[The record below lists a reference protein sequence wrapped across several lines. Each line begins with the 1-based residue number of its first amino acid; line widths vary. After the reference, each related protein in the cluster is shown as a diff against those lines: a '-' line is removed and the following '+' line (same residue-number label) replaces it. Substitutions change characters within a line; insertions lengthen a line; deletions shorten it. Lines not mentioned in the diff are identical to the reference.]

1 MLCPHLSESKRSFFF
16 PLALRCCCQY
26 SFLPKHFLFDD
37 SPQKESIKHRFFSP
51 PFAYKT
57 RRKAQLRLCSVFF
70 VMLLL
75 CRCFDSVAPSHKRP
89 TLSSLIACSR
99 TPGKEKTQP
108 SSDVTPPNKENK
120 NKTKTKTNKQNG
132 RHIYLLHFLSLH
144 QFHVFVDI
152 PPPTREQSA
161 PPRES
166 KH

>member
-75 CRCFDSVAPSHKRP
+75 CRCFDSVAPSHKRS
-89 TLSSLIACSR
+89 TLSSHIACSR

-120 NKTKTKTNKQNG
+120 KQNKNKNKQAK
-132 RHIYLLHFLSLH
+132 RAAYLPASFSFL
-144 QFHVFVDI
+144 
-152 PPPTREQSA
+152 A
-161 PPRES
+161 PISRVRRYSPS
-166 KH
+166 H